1 MKNQKKYSL
10 IIIGAGPAALTA
22 SIYASRYRLDHL
34 IIGESLGG
42 LASEAHKICNF
53 PTEQEISG
61 MGIVEKMKKHGEL
74 LGVSLL
80 LDKVTDI
87 EQKRKAF
94 KIITQGGKLFLAKTL
109 LLAVGTK
116 RRQLNL
122 PNENKFIGKGVSYC
136 ATCDA
141 MFYQNKTVAVVGG
154 SDSAN
159 TASLYLAE
167 IAKKVYQIYRKNKL
181 RGETAWIDQITINKK
196 IEVIYNTEVVGLDGK
211 EKLEKVIL
219 SKPYKGQT
227 ELVTDGLFIE
237 IGTIP
242 QKNLVNKLSL
252 ETNEK
257 GYIKVSPDQKTSCS
271 GIWAAGDITTASNNF
286 CQIITACSE
295 GAIAS
300 ESIFKFIQN
309 SKQRLTNKRH
319 YEQ

>member
-1 MKNQKKYSL
+1 MENQKNYSL

-34 IIGESLGG
+34 VIGESLGG
-42 LASEAHKICNF
+42 LAFEAHKICNF

-61 MGIVEKMKKHGEL
+61 MEIVEKMKKHVKS
-74 LGVSLL
+74 LGTSLL
-80 LDKVTDI
+80 LDKVI
-87 EQKRKAF
+87 NVEQKKEAF
-94 KIITQGGKLFLAKTL
+94 KILTRSGKIFLAKTL

-122 PNENKFIGKGVSYC
+122 PNESKFIGKGVSYC

-141 MFYQNKTVAVVGG
+141 MFYQGKTVAVVGG

-181 RGETAWIDQITINKK
+181 RGETAWVNQVVTNKK
-196 IEVIYNTEVVGLDGK
+196 IEVIYNTEVIGLDGK
-211 EKLEKVIL
+211 EKLEKIIL

-227 ELVTDGLFIE
+227 ELAIDGLFIE

-242 QKNLVNKLSL
+242 QKNLINKLSL
-252 ETNEK
+252 ETDEK
-257 GYIKVSPDQKTSCS
+257 GYIRVTPDQKTSHS

-286 CQIITACSE
+286 HQIITACSE
-295 GAIAS
+295 GAIAA
-300 ESIFKFIQN
+300 EDIFKFLQN
-309 SKQRLTNKRH
+309 SK
-319 YEQ
+319 